1 MAYLEGWLR
10 RTDNEPEG
18 EHTGYLLE
26 IEADLSA
33 VEDVEDLVG
42 DQLAV
47 TGDVEIVDYPES
59 RQDHGLQSNLLGGPG
74 GRRGGRRQ
82 RTRRDLL
89 VQMRPQQREICRT

>member
-10 RTDNEPEG
+10 RAENEPEG

-33 VEDVEDLVG
+33 IEDVEELVG

-47 TGDVEIVDYPES
+47 TGDVEIVDYPE
-59 RQDHGLQSNLLGGPG
+59 
-74 GRRGGRRQ
+74 RGKIMVFKVTSSAVLEEEEEDEENESEQ
-82 RTRRDLL
+82 A
-89 VQMRPQQREICRT
+89 E

>member
-10 RTDNEPEG
+10 RADNEPEG

-33 VEDVEDLVG
+33 IEDVEDLIG

-47 TGDVEIVDYPES
+47 TGGVEIVDYPE
-59 RQDHGLQSNLLGGPG
+59 
-74 GRRGGRRQ
+74 RGKIMVFKV
-82 RTRRDLL
+82 TSSAVLEEDEEIEEPEEESEERD
-89 VQMRPQQREICRT
+89 

>member
-10 RTDNEPEG
+10 RAENEPEG

-33 VEDVEDLVG
+33 VESMEELVG

-47 TGDVEIVDYPES
+47 TGDVEIVDYPERGKIMVFKVTS
-59 RQDHGLQSNLLGGPG
+59 SAVLEEEDDLQDSPEDD
-74 GRRGGRRQ
+74 
-82 RTRRDLL
+82 T
-89 VQMRPQQREICRT
+89 EEE

>member
-10 RTDNEPEG
+10 RAENEPEG

-33 VEDVEDLVG
+33 IEDVEELVG

-47 TGDVEIVDYPES
+47 TGDVEIVDYPE
-59 RQDHGLQSNLLGGPG
+59 
-74 GRRGGRRQ
+74 RGKIMVFKVISSAVLEEEEEDEENESEQ
-82 RTRRDLL
+82 A
-89 VQMRPQQREICRT
+89 E

>member
-10 RTDNEPEG
+10 RAENEPEG

-33 VEDVEDLVG
+33 IEDVEDLIG

-47 TGDVEIVDYPES
+47 TGGVEIVDYPE
-59 RQDHGLQSNLLGGPG
+59 
-74 GRRGGRRQ
+74 RGKIMVFKV
-82 RTRRDLL
+82 TSSAVLEEDEEIEEPEEESEERD
-89 VQMRPQQREICRT
+89 

>member
-10 RTDNEPEG
+10 RADNEPAG

-33 VEDVEDLVG
+33 VEDMEEMVG

-47 TGDVEIVDYPES
+47 TGDVEIVDYPE
-59 RQDHGLQSNLLGGPG
+59 
-74 GRRGGRRQ
+74 RGKIMVFKV
-82 RTRRDLL
+82 TSSAVLEEDEDLEE
-89 VQMRPQQREICRT
+89 PEETE

>member
-1 MAYLEGWLR
+1 MAYFEGWLR
-10 RTDNEPEG
+10 RADNEPEG

-47 TGDVEIVDYPES
+47 TGDVEIVDYPERGKIMVFKVTS
-59 RQDHGLQSNLLGGPG
+59 SAVLEEDEDPEEDEPG
-74 GRRGGRRQ
+74 AEPGE
-82 RTRRDLL
+82 TY
-89 VQMRPQQREICRT
+89 

>member
-10 RTDNEPEG
+10 RADNEPEG

-33 VEDVEDLVG
+33 VEDAEEMVG

-47 TGDVEIVDYPES
+47 TGDVEIVDYPERGKIMVFKVTS
-59 RQDHGLQSNLLGGPG
+59 SAVLEEDEELEDEPEEEGPA
-74 GRRGGRRQ
+74 
-82 RTRRDLL
+82 
-89 VQMRPQQREICRT
+89 E

>member
-10 RTDNEPEG
+10 RAENEPKG

-33 VEDVEDLVG
+33 VEDVEELIG

-47 TGDVEIVDYPES
+47 TGDVEIVDYPE
-59 RQDHGLQSNLLGGPG
+59 
-74 GRRGGRRQ
+74 RGKIMVFKVTSSAVLEEEEEQEGEEETEQ
-82 RTRRDLL
+82 TG
-89 VQMRPQQREICRT
+89 

>member
-10 RTDNEPEG
+10 RAENEPEG

-33 VEDVEDLVG
+33 VEDFEDLVG

-47 TGDVEIVDYPES
+47 TGDVEIVDYPE
-59 RQDHGLQSNLLGGPG
+59 
-74 GRRGGRRQ
+74 RGKIMIFKVTSSAVLEEDEEFEEESG
-82 RTRRDLL
+82 
-89 VQMRPQQREICRT
+89 EAEEEE